1 MKGVTAINEETTI
14 MIVDDNEP
22 IRILV
27 RHILEREGYRH
38 FVEVGDGLLAYKV
51 LKTHEIDLVISDWN
65 MCGMT
70 GIELL
75 SKIRAD
81 QDIAETPFIMLSVE
95 SLDISIDQ
103 AIQNGANDFISKPF
117 TIGELTSSVAR
128 VMRQSS

>member
-1 MKGVTAINEETTI
+1 MNEETTI

-38 FVEVGDGLLAYKV
+38 FVEAGDGLSAYKV

-65 MCGMT
+65 MQGMT

-75 SKIRAD
+75 TKIRAD
-81 QDIAETPFIMLSVE
+81 QDIAQTPFIMLSVE
-95 SLDISIDQ
+95 SLEVSIDQ
-103 AIQNGANDFISKPF
+103 AIKNGANDFISKPF
-117 TIGELTSSVAR
+117 TIGELTSSVAS